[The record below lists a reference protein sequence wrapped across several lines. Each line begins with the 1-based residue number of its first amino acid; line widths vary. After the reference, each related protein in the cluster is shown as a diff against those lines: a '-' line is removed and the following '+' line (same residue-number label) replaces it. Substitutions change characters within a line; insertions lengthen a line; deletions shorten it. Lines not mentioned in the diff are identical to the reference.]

1 MDIPIDLK
9 HLHTLRTLRKTGNLT
24 RAAVA
29 LQLTQSALSHQI
41 KQLENHYGVTLF
53 VRKTSPVKFTHAG
66 ERLLQLAEIVLH
78 AMEEADRDLYK
89 FASGKQGELRITL
102 ECHTCYGWLLPVM
115 DEFRR
120 KWAEVDIDILPGF
133 QPDPVD
139 LLLQNK
145 ADVAIVDENE
155 PTEMVSYSPL
165 FKYEM
170 VAILPNEHPLAQKPW
185 LEAEDFLGELLITY
199 AVPED
204 RIDLCRKVLK
214 PAGIPVRRKT
224 TELTMGIVQQVA
236 SQRGIAALPIWAV
249 SGYLDKKYV
258 TAKSITK
265 DKLMSEIWLASLTD
279 NMDREYVRDFIY
291 FIKQRCMRLLPD
303 IQIS

>member
-66 ERLLQLAEIVLH
+66 ERLLQLAETVLH

-279 NMDREYVRDFIY
+279 NMDRDYVRDFIY
-291 FIKQRCMRLLPD
+291 FIKQRCMRILPD

>member
-9 HLHTLRTLRKTGNLT
+9 HLHTLCTLCKTGNLT

-66 ERLLQLAEIVLH
+66 ERLLQLAETVLH

-279 NMDREYVRDFIY
+279 NMERDYVRDFIY

>member
-9 HLHTLRTLRKTGNLT
+9 HLHTLLTLRKTGNLT
-24 RAAVA
+24 RAAAA

-41 KQLENHYGVTLF
+41 KQLEDHYGVSLF
-53 VRKTSPVKFTHAG
+53 VRKTSPVQFTHAG
-66 ERLLQLAEIVLH
+66 ERLLHLAETVLN

-89 FASGKQGELRITL
+89 FASGKRGELRVTL

-115 DEFRR
+115 DEFRK
-120 KWAEVDIDILPGF
+120 KWAEVEIDILPGF
-133 QPDPVD
+133 QPDPVG
-139 LLLQNK
+139 LLLQNR
-145 ADVAIVDENE
+145 ADVAIVDETE
-155 PTEMVSYSPL
+155 QTEMVSYSPL

-185 LEAEDFLGELLITY
+185 LEAEDFYGESLITY
-199 AVPED
+199 AVPEE
-204 RIDLCRKVLK
+204 RIDLCRKILK

-249 SGYLDKKYV
+249 SEYLDKNYV
-258 TAKSITK
+258 TARSITK

-279 NMDREYVRDFIY
+279 NMDKDYVRDFIQ

-303 IQIS
+303 IQIT

>member
-9 HLHTLRTLRKTGNLT
+9 HLHTLRTLCKTGNLT

-66 ERLLQLAEIVLH
+66 ERLLQLAETVLH

-279 NMDREYVRDFIY
+279 NMERDYVRDFIY

>member
-66 ERLLQLAEIVLH
+66 ERLLQLAETVLH

-279 NMDREYVRDFIY
+279 NMDRDYVRDFIY

>member
-66 ERLLQLAEIVLH
+66 ERLLQLAETVLR

-279 NMDREYVRDFIY
+279 NMDRDYVRDFIY